1 MLPLEPSLVPELLVT
16 DLDRSIAFWGTL
28 CGFTVQYARPEERF
42 AYLAL
47 GSAHVMLEEVGAG
60 RNWIT
65 GPLEKPLGRG
75 INLQIPVLDAYV
87 MATALGSAGIKLFM
101 PPETKQYGVG
111 EDVVTVRQFLVA
123 DPDGYLL
130 RFQSVGDS

>member
-1 MLPLEPSLVPELLVT
+1 MPPLEPSLVPELLVT
-16 DLDRSIAFWGTL
+16 DLDQSIAFWCTL

-65 GPLEKPLGRG
+65 GSLEPPLGRG
-75 INLQIPVLDAYV
+75 INLQIAVLDADV
-87 MATALGSAGIKLFM
+87 VAMALGAAGVRLFM
-101 PPETKQYGVG
+101 PPETKRYGVG
-111 EDVVTVRQFLVA
+111 AAAVTVRQFLVI

-130 RFQSVGDS
+130 RFQSARDS